1 MSAVERTD
9 LATVN
14 LVKGTSAD
22 MTMLAEVG
30 GSIVRVKAEDIVPY
44 REEDVSYGVTFD
56 FEEFLTVGTRIGNM
70 ALHKTLPVQSLMRGC
85 LLNDN
90 GEVVKYLNAKDWTD
104 DDRSGESG
112 QVMVEIPLHWR
123 KCSTDGT
130 KLSVSLS
137 LYPVP
142 GYQRV
147 PKCYVSAYQAAMDR
161 TTGKLASVVN
171 MDARYRGGDNTSSYD
186 GTYRTLCGRPASSL
200 SRTAFRNAARK
211 RKANSIEWNCYLNDI
226 HKTIYWLFVVE
237 YATLNSQKAI
247 NATPTAEGFRQGGLG
262 EGVTNLTYD
271 QWNKYNDVRP
281 FVPCGYTDSLGNG
294 TGEIALTLDNGSA
307 DTPVKVTTKVNRYR
321 GIECPF
327 GHIWHW
333 IDGIN
338 VRISPNA
345 DKGGDGLSKVFVC
358 SDPAK
363 FNDSNYEGYS
373 YIGNEARTNGYVKEV
388 IFGEGGEI
396 MPQTVG
402 GGSTTYF
409 CDNHYTN
416 IPTTETL
423 RGVLFGG
430 SANSGSSAGFVYANS
445 NCAPSDSST
454 YVGSRLCFIPAIA

>member
-56 FEEFLTVGTRIGNM
+56 TKVSSSDCTRIGNM
-70 ALHKTLPVQSLMRGC
+70 NLHKSLPVQSLMRGC
-85 LLNDN
+85 LLNDD
-90 GEVVKYLNAKDWTD
+90 GEVVKYLNADDWTN

-130 KLSVSLS
+130 KLTVSLS
-137 LYPVP
+137 LYPLP

-161 TTGKLASVVN
+161 TTGKLASVAN

-211 RKANSIEWNCYLNDI
+211 RKANSAEWNCYLYDI
-226 HKTIYWLFVVE
+226 EKTIYWLFVVE

-262 EGVTNLTYD
+262 EGVTNLSYD
-271 QWNKYNDVRP
+271 QWSKFNGVRP

-294 TGEIALTLDNGSA
+294 TGEIALTLNNDSA

-327 GHIWHW
+327 GHIYHW
-333 IDGIN
+333 TDGVN
-338 VRISPNA
+338 LRVSPNPNN
-345 DKGGDGLSKVFVC
+345 GGDGTTKVYVC
-358 SDPAK
+358 TDPAK
-363 FNDSNYEGYS
+363 FSDTGYD
-373 YIGNEARTNGYVKEV
+373 GYVYVGNAARSEGFISAF

-396 MPQTVG
+396 VAKAVG
-402 GGSTTYF
+402 GSSSSFCGDYF
-409 CDNHYTN
+409 YFSVPSSLS
-416 IPTTETL
+416 I
-423 RGVLFGG
+423 RGLFFGG
-430 SANSGSSAGFVYANS
+430 SAASGSGAGFVYAHADY
-445 NCAPSDSST
+445 APSAAISSA
-454 YVGSRLCFIPAIA
+454 GSRLCFVPAVA